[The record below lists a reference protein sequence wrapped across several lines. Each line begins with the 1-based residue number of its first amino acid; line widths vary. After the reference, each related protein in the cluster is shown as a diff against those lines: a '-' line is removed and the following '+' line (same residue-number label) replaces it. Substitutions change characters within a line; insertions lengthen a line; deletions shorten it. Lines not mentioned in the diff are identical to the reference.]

1 MDEYATL
8 VPLKWYQMTIRQKG
22 ISMKRDF
29 IPVTI
34 VILMLMSTMG
44 CSVVRLAENRAGYG
58 VARTPAGAPEIRR
71 THLSRQDLQL
81 GISATD
87 SGLSL
92 QFRFLPYYHLEQRQ
106 TFTAK
111 PRITGVDIAVGIAS
125 AGFLGWVAYDN
136 WSGTGTYV
144 VAGDGS
150 FREGRSFDWGG
161 AALWQKAVMI
171 GVPTDFAL
179 AGVLHAIPWKT
190 TPPWE
195 QSGEEKGMPQW
206 LKQHPYRLELPGYN
220 LRKDYKTTSGD
231 ETIAI
236 RGFLEGLQNP
246 APFLEADT
254 LQIRAFTEFEGKP
267 YQQTLTLTEAVR
279 LEPFRAFARATAS
292 EKDTEALKTPPVTSR
307 PKIALDT
314 LPTVTA
320 NTQRVAIRGSV
331 KSNIGIQGDRIL
343 ISSDGSPLP
352 SATLTANGKFTTSL
366 LLDEGDNRITITVH
380 DKNKQ
385 RAQQVVTLHRPPMPP
400 EIEIL
405 EPRLDANNSAEV
417 GQSTQRIRVRVTDAS
432 EITHVTLNGRKM
444 EPTTL
449 QNVYVLTSLP
459 IVAQTNFT
467 VSAVDTHGIQ
477 NSEVFTLNYS
487 PLDQTPP
494 TIVILQPA
502 RDTRNIATID
512 TSPFS
517 VTAQI
522 TDENGVASVKING
535 QQVSTSEDGTYRR
548 SIHYASGLAG
558 IEVSATD
565 KAGNTDTVRFGIV
578 YQQKPLPAPVVKPI
592 PVEENARTVSPAE
605 REDPRLLFTDNKLEE
620 TRRKTS
626 NQAVFTLEFI
636 VLDDSPIQ
644 EVVVRRSDDGTAYQ
658 VSKLGKRDYT
668 AALQL
673 KEGENRFEIR
683 VADVWD
689 NIEIETVTLT
699 RVQTDTEA
707 PIFTS
712 LSVGEGIQV
721 QQIPVRGGY
730 LAYSTPI
737 VVTNERP
744 IMRGRL
750 TDESGIDTVKVAIN
764 KHIPETVPLLDGTL
778 FEKKLFLDYGQNH
791 IRITATDTRGNAD
804 TTEFT
809 LHQRPDRD
817 GKDLALFFATD
828 RYDGKKDNRGHW
840 RNLTTAI
847 ADAESVAKKLR
858 DNYGFKIKIVKNPT
872 GRVLTETLITYQ
884 DRFIDEN
891 GAEFSYKDGSQLLI
905 YFAGHGYYNKKTA
918 EGYLVTRE
926 SEPPSID
933 ESQFTA
939 LRHSNIRSNIDLIA
953 CNRVL
958 VLMDTCFSGTFDPKY
973 KPQTSAQLRS
983 LVEDGTLLDQ
993 INMMLKLTARWC
1005 LTSASDEYVAD
1016 TGGANG
1022 HSPFA
1027 AAFMAA
1033 LDTNGGPDNLLK
1045 LDEIWQ
1051 RIQESKNASI
1061 YNTLERNPQR
1071 AGLKT
1076 FERPEPR
1083 KGQFG
1088 AKEELYEESDFLL
1101 FPMGQNRSSKNEH

>member
-1 MDEYATL
+1 
-8 VPLKWYQMTIRQKG
+8 
-22 ISMKRDF
+22 MKRNF
-29 IPVTI
+29 IPITVI
-34 VILMLMSTMG
+34 ILMLMSTLG
-44 CSVVRLAENRAGYG
+44 CSVVRFAENRAGYG
-58 VARTPAGAPEIRR
+58 VTRMPAGAPEIRR

-111 PRITGVDIAVGIAS
+111 PRLTGVDIAVGIAS

-136 WSGTGTYV
+136 WRGTGTYGI
-144 VAGDGS
+144 ADDGS
-150 FREGRSFDWGG
+150 FKEARSFDWDG
-161 AALWQKAVMI
+161 AALWQKAVLI

-179 AGVLHAIPWKT
+179 AAVLHAIPWKT

-195 QSGEEKGMPQW
+195 QRGEEKGMPQW
-206 LKQHPYRLELPGYN
+206 LRQHPYQLELPDYN
-220 LRKDYKTTSGD
+220 LRKDYETTSGD

-246 APFLEADT
+246 APFLETDT

-279 LEPFRAFARATAS
+279 LKPFRDFARAAAP
-292 EKDTEALKTPPVTSR
+292 EKDTEPLKTPPVTSR
-307 PKIALDT
+307 PETATDTHVKETQPDTPPQIALDT

-320 NTQRVAIRGSV
+320 NTHRVAIRGSV
-331 KSNIGIQGDRIL
+331 TSQIGIQDNRIG
-343 ISSDGSPLP
+343 ISSDGNPLP
-352 SATLTANGKFTTSL
+352 AATLTANGRFTTSL
-366 LLDEGDNRITITVH
+366 PLSEGDNRITITVH

-385 RAQQVVTLHRPPMPP
+385 RAQQVVTLYRPPMPP

-405 EPRLDANNSAEV
+405 EPRLDASNSAEIR
-417 GQSTQRIRVRVTDAS
+417 QSTQQIRVRVTDAS
-432 EITHVTLNGRKM
+432 EITHVTLNGREM
-444 EPTTL
+444 EPTTPK
-449 QNVYVLTSLP
+449 NVYVLTSPP

-467 VSAVDTHGIQ
+467 VSAVDTHGRQ

-487 PLDQTPP
+487 PPDQKVP

-502 RDTRNIATID
+502 RDTRNTATID

-517 VTAQI
+517 VTAQV
-522 TDENGVASVKING
+522 TDESGVAAVKING
-535 QQVSTSEDGTYRR
+535 QSVSASEDGTYRR
-548 SIHYASGLAG
+548 RIRYAPGLER
-558 IEVSATD
+558 IEVTATD
-565 KAGNTDTVRFGIV
+565 KAGNTDTVRVGIV
-578 YQQKPLPAPVVKPI
+578 YQQKPPPAPVVDPM
-592 PVEENARTVSPAE
+592 PAE
-605 REDPRLLFTDNKLEE
+605 REDPRLLFTDSKLEE

-644 EVVVRRSDDGTAYQ
+644 EVIVKRSDDGTVYP

-668 AALQL
+668 ADLQL

-699 RVQTDTEA
+699 RVQTDTKA
-707 PIFTS
+707 PRFAS

-721 QQIPVRGGY
+721 QQIPLRGGY
-730 LAYSTPI
+730 LVYSEPI
-737 VVTNERP
+737 VVTDERLV
-744 IMRGRL
+744 MRGRL
-750 TDESGIDTVKVAIN
+750 TDESGIASVNVSVNNSPA
-764 KHIPETVPLLDGTL
+764 EAVPLQDGTR
-778 FEKKLFLDYGQNH
+778 FAQKLLLDYGQNS

-828 RYDGKKDNRGHW
+828 RYDGKKDTRGHW

-858 DNYGFKIKIVKNPT
+858 DTYGFKTKIVKNPT
-872 GRVLTETLITYQ
+872 GRRLMETLIVYQ

-891 GAEFSYKDGSQLLI
+891 GAEFRYEDGSQLLI

-918 EGYLVTRE
+918 AGYLVTRE
-926 SEPPSID
+926 SEPPAID
-933 ESQFTA
+933 PAQFTA
-939 LRHSNIRSNIDLIA
+939 VEHSNIRRSIDLIA

-983 LVEDGTLLDQ
+983 LVEDGTLLEQ

-1016 TGGANG
+1016 TGGTNG

-1033 LDTNGGPDNLLK
+1033 LDTRGGPDTLLK
-1045 LDEIWQ
+1045 LDEIWNK
-1051 RIQESKNASI
+1051 IQDSKHADI
-1061 YNTLERNPQR
+1061 YDELEQNPQR

-1088 AKEELYEESDFLL
+1088 AKVELYEESDFLL
-1101 FPMGQNRSSKNEH
+1101 FPTVVDP

>member
-1 MDEYATL
+1 
-8 VPLKWYQMTIRQKG
+8 
-22 ISMKRDF
+22 MKRDF

-34 VILMLMSTMG
+34 VILMLMSTVG

-58 VARTPAGAPEIRR
+58 VTRTPAGAPEIRR

-111 PRITGVDIAVGIAS
+111 PRLTAVDVAVGIAS
-125 AGFLGWVAYDN
+125 VGFLGWVAYDN

-144 VAGDGS
+144 VADDGS
-150 FREGRSFDWGG
+150 FKEGRFFDWEG

-179 AGVLHAIPWKT
+179 AAVLHAIPWET

-246 APFLEADT
+246 APFLDTDT
-254 LQIRAFTEFEGKP
+254 LHIRAFTEFEGKP

-279 LEPFRAFARATAS
+279 LEPFRDFARAAVS

-307 PKIALDT
+307 PKTATDTRKKETPPDTPPPQIALDT
-314 LPTVTA
+314 LPTITA
-320 NTQRVAIRGSV
+320 NTHRVAIRGSV
-331 KSNIGIQGDRIL
+331 KSKIGIQGDRIL

-380 DKNKQ
+380 DKNKK
-385 RAQQVVTLHRPPMPP
+385 RAQQVVRLHRPPMPP

-417 GQSTQRIRVRVTDAS
+417 RRSTQRIRVRVTDAS
-432 EITHVTLNGRKM
+432 EITHVTLNGREM

-459 IVAQTNFT
+459 IVVQTNFT
-467 VSAVDTHGIQ
+467 VSAVDTHGSQ
-477 NSEVFTLNYS
+477 NSEVFTLNYR
-487 PLDQTPP
+487 PPDQTPP

-512 TSPFS
+512 ASPFS

-535 QQVSTSEDGTYRR
+535 QQVSASEDGTYRR
-548 SIHYASGLAG
+548 SIRYASGLER

-578 YQQKPLPAPVVKPI
+578 YQQKPPPAPVVKPI
-592 PVEENARTVSPAE
+592 PVEEDVHTASPAE
-605 REDPRLLFTDNKLEE
+605 REDPRLLFTDSKLED
-620 TRRKTS
+620 TRRKTVNS
-626 NQAVFTLEFI
+626 AAFTLEFI
-636 VLDDSPIQ
+636 VVDESRIKEVTVKRNDDSTVYP
-644 EVVVRRSDDGTAYQ
+644 
-658 VSKLGKRDYT
+658 VSKSGKRDY
-668 AALQL
+668 AAHLQL
-673 KEGENRFEIR
+673 KAGDNRFEIR
-683 VADVWD
+683 VADEWD

-699 RVQTDTEA
+699 RIQADTEA
-707 PIFTS
+707 PRFTS

-721 QQIPVRGGY
+721 QDIPVRGGY
-730 LAYSTPI
+730 LAYNNPI
-737 VVTNERP
+737 VVANERLV
-744 IMRGRL
+744 MRGRL
-750 TDESGIDTVKVAIN
+750 TDESGIATVKVAVN
-764 KHIPETVPLLDGTL
+764 NRTSEGLLLQDGTR
-778 FEKKLFLDYGQNH
+778 FEKRLSLDYGQNQIH
-791 IRITATDTRGNAD
+791 LTATDIRGNSDD
-804 TTEFT
+804 TRFT
-809 LHQRPDRD
+809 IHQRPDRD

-828 RYDGKKDNRGHW
+828 RYEGKKDTHGHW
-840 RNLTTAI
+840 RDLTTAI
-847 ADAESVAKKLR
+847 ADAEQVAKKLR
-858 DNYGFKIKIVKNPT
+858 DAYGFKTKVVKNPT
-872 GRVLTETLITYQ
+872 GRTLMETLITYQ

-891 GAEFSYKDGSQLLI
+891 GAEFRYEDGAQLLI

-918 EGYLVTRE
+918 AGYLVTQE

-933 ESQFTA
+933 PAQFTA
-939 LRHSNIRSNIDLIA
+939 VEHSSIRRSIDLIA

-1005 LTSASDEYVAD
+1005 LTSASGEYVAD
-1016 TGGANG
+1016 TGGTNG

-1051 RIQESKNASI
+1051 KIQESKNADI
-1061 YNTLERNPQR
+1061 YNTLEQNPER
-1071 AGLKT
+1071 ARLKV
-1076 FERPEPR
+1076 FKRPEPR

-1088 AKEELYEESDFLL
+1088 SKVELYEESDFLL
-1101 FPMGQNRSSKNEH
+1101 FPTVTAP